1 MHGMRKD
8 KRYFDVVD
16 LDPYGTAIPFLES
29 ALSCIA
35 NNGLLCVTF
44 TDMAVLCARKPH
56 VCFYKYG
63 AAPLG
68 KSYCHEQAL
77 RMVLFTIN
85 SMANKH
91 GKQIQPLISLT
102 VDFYVRLFIRV
113 HDSLS
118 DCQKSISKYSNI
130 HQCVHCETF
139 YLQRLG
145 LHIKETVQV
154 KSADTVSARR
164 REKKALSKLPDEQ
177 EKAKEE
183 EIKET
188 ELEKIVC
195 AKTEVPQKC
204 GNCGGQ
210 LNIGGPIW
218 NGKIHD
224 IDFVKKL
231 HETASSDE
239 AKKYGTIGRIK
250 GILGGIIDEEW
261 LAHKPLSYDLNQIC
275 SNLKVSNPT
284 KA

>member
-1 MHGMRKD
+1 MISILPLPTWWKRTLNSMSVPLKNLKVSLSHFTLIWFVVFTSDAIDLMHGMRKD

-35 NNGLLCVTF
+35 NDGLLCVTF

-91 GKQIQPLISLT
+91 GKQIQPLVSLT

-118 DCQKSISKYSNI
+118 AC
-130 HQCVHCETF
+130 
-139 YLQRLG
+139 
-145 LHIKETVQV
+145 
-154 KSADTVSARR
+154 
-164 REKKALSKLPDEQ
+164 
-177 EKAKEE
+177 
-183 EIKET
+183 
-188 ELEKIVC
+188 
-195 AKTEVPQKC
+195 
-204 GNCGGQ
+204 
-210 LNIGGPIW
+210 
-218 NGKIHD
+218 
-224 IDFVKKL
+224 
-231 HETASSDE
+231 
-239 AKKYGTIGRIK
+239 
-250 GILGGIIDEEW
+250 
-261 LAHKPLSYDLNQIC
+261 
-275 SNLKVSNPT
+275 
-284 KA
+284 